1 MTKTIRWYNKLGISY
16 NPYWYRH
23 EVIYIRS
30 LLHRRF
36 RHNNRVAINNSKKL
50 INNSK
55 MAVVKTCSSAAPIAG
70 ASRLA
75 GQTPSAMLSK
85 KCLDIQTEPKTRG
98 WITF

>member
-1 MTKTIRWYNKLGISY
+1 MAKTIRWYHKLGISY

-23 EVIYIRS
+23 EVKYIRS

-36 RHNNRVAINNSKKL
+36 RHNNRVAVNNGKK
-50 INNSK
+50 
-55 MAVVKTCSSAAPIAG
+55 AVD

-75 GQTPSAMLSK
+75 EPTKSAKLSRM
-85 KCLDIQTEPKTRG
+85 CIDIQIEPKTRG

>member
-23 EVIYIRS
+23 EVRYIRS

-55 MAVVKTCSSAAPIAG
+55 M
-70 ASRLA
+70 
-75 GQTPSAMLSK
+75 LSK
-85 KCLDIQTEPKTRG
+85 KCLDIQIEPKTRG